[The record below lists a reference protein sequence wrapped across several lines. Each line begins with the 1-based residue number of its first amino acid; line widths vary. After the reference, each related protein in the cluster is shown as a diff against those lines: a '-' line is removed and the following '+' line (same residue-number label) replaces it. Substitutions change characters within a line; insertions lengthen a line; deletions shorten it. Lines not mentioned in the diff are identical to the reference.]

1 MNERGKKIDIRND
14 EPYCK
19 LHIQAKSDKE
29 EALMKNAL
37 LLDSSRRDIML
48 SFVTGLMVLEQI
60 ILVYW
65 KSSFSS
71 IVNPLPFGT
80 SSPFCASCCYNSCA
94 GDSSGDILA
103 GNSFWR
109 ETVLIPY
116 AR

>member
-1 MNERGKKIDIRND
+1 MNERGKKIDVRND
-14 EPYCK
+14 EPFCK

-29 EALMKNAL
+29 KALMKNAL

-94 GDSSGDILA
+94 GDK
-103 GNSFWR
+103 
-109 ETVLIPY
+109 
-116 AR
+116 